1 MTSDN
6 KDSFS
11 DFLKHELATDADLA
25 ESFEADRF
33 SISVG
38 RVIANARKSAGLSQ
52 AKLAKR
58 AETHQSVIGR
68 LEQADYD
75 GHSISMLRRIAKA
88 LGKRLEIRLVDDS
101 DTSDERDD
109 FDALASNEIGAEW
122 SHQDEWNPKVEGY
135 CDDKTIA

>member
-1 MTSDN
+1 MDTKN
-6 KDSFS
+6 KDSFD
-11 DFLKHELATDADLA
+11 DFLKHELAGDPDLA
-25 ESFEADRF
+25 EAVEADRF

-38 RVIANARKSAGLSQ
+38 RAIANARKKCGLSQ

-88 LGKRLEIRLVDDS
+88 LGKRLEIRFVDDADDGAS
-101 DTSDERDD
+101 QDD
-109 FDALASNEIGAEW
+109 FFASTSNEVGAEW
-122 SHQDEWNPKVEGY
+122 SSLEEWNPTIEGY
-135 CDDKTIA
+135 CSTEAKT